1 MHMNQHTVSARQLPS
16 CVAACRFG
24 QARSK
29 AEEYLSWFE
38 TSYWLQRLE
47 VAGDDVRVLRGYPL
61 QWQVR
66 PHARAA
72 LRPASAEHFSL
83 SLSLPIQ
90 RPVPQASVSKMRT
103 KPRGPDRF
111 RQPRIRQSRLRCIQA
126 VKPL

>member
-1 MHMNQHTVSARQLPS
+1 MHRNQPDAVPGGQLPS
-16 CVAACRFG
+16 LGGACRFG

-72 LRPASAEHFSL
+72 VRPASADPEGCGCR
-83 SLSLPIQ
+83 LPF
-90 RPVPQASVSKMRT
+90 RPSAQDREALTGSDVHAS
-103 KPRGPDRF
+103 D
-111 RQPRIRQSRLRCIQA
+111 CCD
-126 VKPL
+126 